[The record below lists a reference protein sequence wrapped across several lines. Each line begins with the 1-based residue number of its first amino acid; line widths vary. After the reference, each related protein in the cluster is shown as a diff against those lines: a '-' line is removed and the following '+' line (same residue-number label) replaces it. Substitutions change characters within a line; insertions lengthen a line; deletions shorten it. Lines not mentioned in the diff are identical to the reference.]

1 VPLRVPG
8 TDARHLPLTEQAKY
22 RCNSQAGTTSGVHG
36 KRWYPCTTAGGI
48 RRPGAPWKSRCF
60 LLRLHARNPVQKPK
74 LNDAPFLSSFV
85 HSCWSEPKSRAP
97 REFLCGHCREAV
109 AAAGAPCLL
118 GTSGCVAVPEPG
130 KVSLP
135 RIRDPRFA
143 AVILLNPGHEIGEG
157 HETVVVEIP
166 WRRRFGARPSGQN
179 PPFICGPIAVS
190 RAAGSCLVGVWELSA
205 AAGAG
210 NPAGPDFRSLFP
222 LLTLAVLRCRVMV
235 SRT

>member
-1 VPLRVPG
+1 M
-8 TDARHLPLTEQAKY
+8 
-22 RCNSQAGTTSGVHG
+22 
-36 KRWYPCTTAGGI
+36 
-48 RRPGAPWKSRCF
+48 
-60 LLRLHARNPVQKPK
+60 
-74 LNDAPFLSSFV
+74 PFLSSFV
-85 HSCWSEPKSRAP
+85 LSCWSEPKSPAL
-97 REFLCGHCREAV
+97 REFHCGHCREPV
-109 AAAGAPCLL
+109 AAAGAPCLF
-118 GTSGCVAVPEPG
+118 GDQGRAMCARKARRINAFAPAHGGEGNVSRRRFPRPEWALRRLARFLLAWQFLSPG
-130 KVSLP
+130 EVSLP
-135 RIRDPRFA
+135 GIRDPRFA